1 MPCMNIGALLERISL
16 RWRFLIPM
24 SMIIGTLVLLAA
36 LQFARTE
43 GERTQSIVAEDI
55 GHRREALLAQ
65 MGVMDQL
72 VSANVR
78 TAMQVLRDQAARQ
91 GVPGIAGT
99 TTVGGR
105 GVPSLALGG
114 RPLAGNYVLVDRVK
128 ELTGSTATAF
138 VRQGDDY
145 VRVTTNVMKDGQR
158 AVGTLLDPKGAAAAA
173 LRAGQ
178 PYYGIVDILGA
189 PYLTGY
195 EPMRDARGEVVG
207 AWYVGYSLA
216 LDVLADSVNDSKFL
230 TSGFAAVID
239 RNGNVP
245 YHSGHVDDA
254 RVASLLANP
263 DGWVIDKALMPAWGY
278 QIVTA
283 YPEAE
288 VAAVARE
295 RSRQVLLA
303 GFVGWIVVMGL
314 LDLMLQLFVTRPLGG
329 EPEYAR
335 RICQQIAAGD
345 LSEPVRVR
353 RGSARTVLAAMRDAQ
368 ESVRAMAADTRRL
381 VEYASQGQ
389 LSERADPTRHQGEFR
404 GILEGVN
411 ATLDAVVA
419 PLNVAADCMARIGRG
434 DIPTP
439 IEQDFRGEFNA
450 IKSSLN
456 QGIDAIRAL
465 VDDANRLAEAA
476 VRGELETRAD
486 AGRHHGDYRRIVDG
500 VNRTLDAVIGPLQA
514 SKKVMLALAE
524 GDLTHRVEGQHLG
537 EFAVLQH
544 AVNDS
549 LDRLNELVG
558 EIKHVSES
566 VGLASHEISKGNAS
580 LAQRTDEQAASLERT
595 HANMDDLSGS
605 VVENAQNADRASVLA
620 RQAAEVAGLGGQ
632 RVRDVVATMNGIS
645 TNSRRMTEITTAIDA
660 IAFQTNILALNAAVE
675 AARAGEQGRGFAVVA
690 GEVRALAQRAA
701 TAAGEIRD
709 LIAHSANTVSAG
721 VRLVEE
727 TGGTMDQIVDS
738 TQQVTSIVA
747 AIASSSQRQS
757 ADVAQVTT
765 AVAQIDDTTQQ
776 NAALVEESAAAA
788 ESLAEQAQSLMTA
801 VGRFRTVRAEVAARR
816 VA

>member
-1 MPCMNIGALLERISL
+1 MNLARLLERISL
-16 RWRFLIPM
+16 RWRFLIPL
-24 SMIIGTLVLLAA
+24 SLIIGTAVLLAA
-36 LQFARTE
+36 LQFARSE
-43 GERTQSIVAEDI
+43 EARTQSAVAGEI
-55 GHRREALLAQ
+55 GHQREALLAQ
-65 MGVMDQL
+65 MDTIDRL
-72 VSANVR
+72 VAADVR
-78 TAMQVLRDQAARQ
+78 TAMHVLRDQAARQ
-91 GVPGIAGT
+91 GAPGIAGT
-99 TTVGGR
+99 ANVGGR
-105 GVPSLALGG
+105 VVPGLTLGG
-114 RPLAGNYVLVDRVK
+114 QPLAGSYVLVDRVK
-128 ELTGSTATAF
+128 ELTGSTATVF
-138 VRQGDDY
+138 VRQGEDF
-145 VRVTTNVMKDGQR
+145 VRVTTNVMKDDRR
-158 AVGTLLDPKGAAAAA
+158 AVGTLLDPKGAAVAA
-173 LRAGQ
+173 LREGK
-178 PYYGIVDILGA
+178 PFYGLVDILGA

-216 LDVLADSVNDSKFL
+216 LGVLADAVQESKFL
-230 TSGFAAVID
+230 ASGFAAVMD
-239 RNGNVP
+239 RNGAVRF
-245 YHSGHVDDA
+245 HSGHVDDA
-254 RVASLLANP
+254 RVAGLLANP
-263 DGWVIDKALMPAWGY
+263 DGWVTDKVLVPAWGY

-283 YPEAE
+283 YPQAE

-303 GFVGWIVVMGL
+303 GFVGWALVMGL
-314 LDLMLQLFVTRPLGG
+314 IDVMLQLFVTRPLGG

-368 ESVRAMAADTRRL
+368 ESVRSMAADTRRL

-419 PLNVAADCMARIGRG
+419 PLEVAADCMARIGRG
-434 DIPTP
+434 DIPEP
-439 IEQDFRGEFNA
+439 IRQDFRGEFNA

-456 QGIDAIRAL
+456 QGIDSIRAL

-476 VRGELETRAD
+476 VRGELGTRAD
-486 AGRHHGDYRRIVDG
+486 ASRHHGDYRRIVDG

-514 SKKVMLALAE
+514 SKTVMLALAE
-524 GDLTHRVEGQHLG
+524 GDLTHRIEGSHLG

-549 LDRLNELVG
+549 LDRLNGLVG
-558 EIKHVSES
+558 EIKRVSETL
-566 VGLASHEISKGNAS
+566 GLASHEISNGNAS
-580 LAQRTDEQAASLERT
+580 LAQRTDEQATSLERT
-595 HANMDDLSGS
+595 HANMDDLSNS
-605 VVENAQNADRASVLA
+605 VRENAENADRASALA
-620 RQAAEVAGLGGQ
+620 SRAAEVAGLGGQ

-645 TNSRRMTEITTAIDA
+645 TNSRRMTEITATIDA

-701 TAAGEIRD
+701 TAAGEIRE
-709 LIAHSANTVSAG
+709 LISHSTETVSAG

-727 TGGTMDQIVDS
+727 TGGTMDQIVES

-747 AIASSSQRQS
+747 AIANSSQRQS
-757 ADVAQVTT
+757 TDVAQVTT

-788 ESLAEQAQSLMTA
+788 ESLADQARTLVTA
-801 VGRFRTVRAEVAARR
+801 VGRFRTVLADAPSRR

>member
-1 MPCMNIGALLERISL
+1 MNLARLLERISL
-16 RWRFLIPM
+16 RWRFLIPL
-24 SMIIGTLVLLAA
+24 SLIIGTLVLLAA
-36 LQFARTE
+36 LQFARSEE
-43 GERTQSIVAEDI
+43 GRTQSAVAGEI
-55 GHRREALLAQ
+55 GHQREALLAQ
-65 MGVMDQL
+65 MDTIDRL
-72 VSANVR
+72 VAADVR
-78 TAMQVLRDQAARQ
+78 TAMHVLRDQAARQ
-91 GVPGIAGT
+91 GAPGIAGT
-99 TTVGGR
+99 ANVGGR
-105 GVPSLALGG
+105 VVPGLTLGG
-114 RPLAGNYVLVDRVK
+114 QPLAGSYALVDRVK
-128 ELTGSTATAF
+128 ELTGSTATVF
-138 VRQGDDY
+138 VRQGEDF
-145 VRVTTNVMKDGQR
+145 VRVTTNVMKDDKR
-158 AVGTLLDPKGAAAAA
+158 AVGTLLDPKGAAVAA
-173 LRAGQ
+173 LREGK
-178 PYYGIVDILGA
+178 PFYGMVDILGA

-207 AWYVGYSLA
+207 AWYVGYSLT
-216 LDVLADSVNDSKFL
+216 LGVLADAVQESKFL
-230 TSGFAAVID
+230 ASGFAAVLD
-239 RNGNVP
+239 RNGAVRF
-245 YHSGHVDDA
+245 HSGHVDDA
-254 RVASLLANP
+254 RVAGLLANP
-263 DGWVIDKALMPAWGY
+263 AGWVTDKVLVPAWGY

-283 YPEAE
+283 YPQAE

-303 GFVGWIVVMGL
+303 GFVGWALVMGL
-314 LDLMLQLFVTRPLGG
+314 IDVMLQLFVTRPLGG

-368 ESVRAMAADTRRL
+368 ESVRSMAADTRRL

-419 PLNVAADCMARIGRG
+419 PLEVAADCMARIGRG
-434 DIPTP
+434 DIPEP
-439 IEQDFRGEFNA
+439 IRQDFRGEFNA

-456 QGIDAIRAL
+456 QGIDSIRAL

-476 VRGELETRAD
+476 VRGELGTRAD
-486 AGRHHGDYRRIVDG
+486 ASRHHGDYRRIVDG

-514 SKKVMLALAE
+514 SKTVMLALAE
-524 GDLTHRVEGQHLG
+524 GDLTHRIEGSHLG

-549 LDRLNELVG
+549 LDRLNGLVG
-558 EIKHVSES
+558 EIKRVSES
-566 VGLASHEISKGNAS
+566 LGLASHEISNGNAS
-580 LAQRTDEQAASLERT
+580 LAQRTDEQATSLERT
-595 HANMDDLSGS
+595 HANMDDLSQS
-605 VVENAQNADRASVLA
+605 VRENAENADRASALA
-620 RQAAEVAGLGGQ
+620 SRAAEVAGLGGQ

-645 TNSRRMTEITTAIDA
+645 TNSRRMTEITATIDA

-701 TAAGEIRD
+701 TAAGEIRE
-709 LIAHSANTVSAG
+709 LISHSTETVSAG

-727 TGGTMDQIVDS
+727 TGGTMDQIVES

-747 AIASSSQRQS
+747 AIANSSQRQS
-757 ADVAQVTT
+757 TDVAQVTT

-788 ESLAEQAQSLMTA
+788 ESLADQARTLVTA
-801 VGRFRTVRAEVAARR
+801 VGRFRTVLADAPSRR

>member
-1 MPCMNIGALLERISL
+1 MNLARLLERISL
-16 RWRFLIPM
+16 RWRFLIPL
-24 SMIIGTLVLLAA
+24 SLIIGTAVLLAA
-36 LQFARTE
+36 LQFARSE
-43 GERTQSIVAEDI
+43 EARTQSAVAGEI
-55 GHRREALLAQ
+55 GHQREALLAQ
-65 MGVMDQL
+65 MDTIDRL
-72 VSANVR
+72 VAADVR
-78 TAMQVLRDQAARQ
+78 TAMHVLRDQAARQ
-91 GVPGIAGT
+91 GAPGIAGT
-99 TTVGGR
+99 ANVGGR
-105 GVPSLALGG
+105 VVPGLTLGG
-114 RPLAGNYVLVDRVK
+114 QPLAGSYVLVDRVK
-128 ELTGSTATAF
+128 ELTGSTATVF
-138 VRQGDDY
+138 VRQGEDF
-145 VRVTTNVMKDGQR
+145 VRVTTNVMKDDRR
-158 AVGTLLDPKGAAAAA
+158 AVGTLLDPKGAAVAA
-173 LRAGQ
+173 LREGK
-178 PYYGIVDILGA
+178 PFYGLVDILGA

-216 LDVLADSVNDSKFL
+216 LGVLADAVQESKFL
-230 TSGFAAVID
+230 ASGFAAVMD
-239 RNGNVP
+239 RNGAVRF
-245 YHSGHVDDA
+245 HSGHVDDA
-254 RVASLLANP
+254 RVAGLLANP
-263 DGWVIDKALMPAWGY
+263 DGWVTDKVLVPAWGY

-283 YPEAE
+283 YPQAE

-303 GFVGWIVVMGL
+303 GFVGWALVMGL
-314 LDLMLQLFVTRPLGG
+314 IDVMLQLFVTRPLGG

-368 ESVRAMAADTRRL
+368 ESVRSMAADTRRL

-419 PLNVAADCMARIGRG
+419 PLEVAADCMARIGRG
-434 DIPTP
+434 DIPEP
-439 IEQDFRGEFNA
+439 IRQDFRGEFNA

-456 QGIDAIRAL
+456 QGIDSIRAL

-476 VRGELETRAD
+476 VRGELGTRAD
-486 AGRHHGDYRRIVDG
+486 ASRHHGDYRRIVDG

-514 SKKVMLALAE
+514 SKTVMLALAE
-524 GDLTHRVEGQHLG
+524 GDLTHRIEGSHLG

-549 LDRLNELVG
+549 LDRLNGLVG
-558 EIKHVSES
+558 EIKRVSETL
-566 VGLASHEISKGNAS
+566 GLASHEISNGNAS
-580 LAQRTDEQAASLERT
+580 LAQRTDEQATSLERT
-595 HANMDDLSGS
+595 HANMDDLSQS
-605 VVENAQNADRASVLA
+605 VRENAENADRASALA
-620 RQAAEVAGLGGQ
+620 SRAAEVAGLGGQ

-645 TNSRRMTEITTAIDA
+645 TNSRRMTEITATIDA

-701 TAAGEIRD
+701 TAAGEIRE
-709 LIAHSANTVSAG
+709 LISHSTETVSAG

-727 TGGTMDQIVDS
+727 TGGTMDQIVES

-747 AIASSSQRQS
+747 AIANSSQRQS
-757 ADVAQVTT
+757 TDVAQVTT

-788 ESLAEQAQSLMTA
+788 ESLADQARTLVTA
-801 VGRFRTVRAEVAARR
+801 VGRFRTVLADAPSRR